1 MLAILEQL
9 SMSKEIISKFK
20 EMEMTTGIDLFCTH
34 KLVCESLNM
43 AIMDDTVFCKIH
55 SYFELPNMEIII
67 THPSILF
74 SLMAIGYIFPYIV
87 CIILLYGNPIV
98 YICNDTEFFSQ
109 QGGVNTVFWS
119 YSASSALCIA
129 ILVHPLCSFICQ
141 FLLAF

>member
-43 AIMDDTVFCKIH
+43 TIMDDTAFCKIH
-55 SYFELPNMEIII
+55 SYLELPNMKIII

-74 SLMAIGYIFPYIV
+74 SLMTIGYIFPYIV
-87 CIILLYGNPIV
+87 YIILLYGNPIV
-98 YICNDTEFFSQ
+98 YIYVMTLSFSPSR
-109 QGGVNTVFWS
+109 VV
-119 YSASSALCIA
+119 
-129 ILVHPLCSFICQ
+129 
-141 FLLAF
+141 